1 MTPSEIKNQT
11 ISQLQKTFLKMMSS
25 EWDVALEGQ
34 PENVV
39 ADAAKKMLAVQRA
52 RLRME
57 NAELASI
64 LGKLKQNEE
73 ALLQRKHALEDSL
86 KDLEDVK
93 NVLQMTS
100 AFLEIVGR
108 IVAIVA

>member
-1 MTPSEIKNQT
+1 MTPSEIKKQT
-11 ISQLQKTFLKMMSS
+11 VSQLQKTFLKMMSP
-25 EWDVALEGQ
+25 EWDIALEGK
-34 PENVV
+34 PKNVV

-64 LGKLKQNEE
+64 LEKLKQNEE
-73 ALLQRKHALEDSL
+73 ALLRGKQALEDSL

>member
-1 MTPSEIKNQT
+1 MTPSEIKKQT
-11 ISQLQKTFLKMMSS
+11 ISQLQKTFLKMMSP
-25 EWDVALEGQ
+25 EWDVSLEGQ
-34 PENVV
+34 PKNIV

-57 NAELASI
+57 NAQLASI
-64 LGKLKQNEE
+64 LEKLKENEE
-73 ALLQRKHALEDSL
+73 GLLKGKQALEDSL
-86 KDLEDVK
+86 KNLEDVK
-93 NVLQMTS
+93 NVLKSTA

>member
-1 MTPSEIKNQT
+1 MTPSEIKKQT
-11 ISQLQKTFLKMMSS
+11 VSQLQKTFVKMISP
-25 EWDVALEGQ
+25 EWDVALEGK
-34 PENVV
+34 PKNVV
-39 ADAAKKMLAVQRA
+39 IDAAKKMLAVQRA

-64 LGKLKQNEE
+64 VGELKENEDALVKGKK
-73 ALLQRKHALEDSL
+73 ALEDSL
-86 KDLEDVK
+86 KNLGDVK
-93 NVLQMTS
+93 SVLQMTA

>member
-1 MTPSEIKNQT
+1 MTPSEIKKQT
-11 ISQLQKTFLKMMSS
+11 VSQLQKTFVKMMSP
-25 EWDVALEGQ
+25 EWDVALEGK
-34 PENVV
+34 PKNVV
-39 ADAAKKMLAVQRA
+39 IDAAKKMLAVQRA

-64 LGKLKQNEE
+64 VGELKENEDALVKGKK
-73 ALLQRKHALEDSL
+73 ALEDSL
-86 KDLEDVK
+86 KNLGDVK
-93 NVLQMTS
+93 SVLQMTA

>member
-1 MTPSEIKNQT
+1 MTPSEIKKQT
-11 ISQLQKTFLKMMSS
+11 ISQLQKTFLKMMSP
-25 EWDVALEGQ
+25 EWDVALEGK
-34 PENVV
+34 PKNVV

-64 LGKLKQNEE
+64 LKKLKDNEE
-73 ALLQRKHALEDSL
+73 ALLKGKQALEDSL

-93 NVLQMTS
+93 NVLQMTA

-108 IVAIVA
+108 VVAMVA

>member
-1 MTPSEIKNQT
+1 MTPSEIKKQT
-11 ISQLQKTFLKMMSS
+11 ISQLQKTFLKMMSP
-25 EWDVALEGQ
+25 EWDVALEGK
-34 PENVV
+34 PKNVV

-64 LGKLKQNEE
+64 LEKLRENEE
-73 ALLQRKHALEDSL
+73 ALLKGEQALEDSL
-86 KDLEDVK
+86 RDLEDVK
-93 NVLQMTS
+93 NVLQMTA

-108 IVAIVA
+108 VVAMVA

>member
-1 MTPSEIKNQT
+1 MTPSEIKKQT
-11 ISQLQKTFLKMMSS
+11 ISQLQKTFLKMMSP
-25 EWDVALEGQ
+25 EWDVALEGK
-34 PENVV
+34 PKNVV

-57 NAELASI
+57 NAELTSI
-64 LGKLKQNEE
+64 LEKLKENEE
-73 ALLQRKHALEDSL
+73 ALLKGKQALEDSL

-93 NVLQMTS
+93 NVLQMTA

-108 IVAIVA
+108 VVAMVA

>member
-1 MTPSEIKNQT
+1 MTPSEIKKQT
-11 ISQLQKTFLKMMSS
+11 ISQLQKTFLKMMSP

-34 PENVV
+34 PKNVV

-64 LGKLKQNEE
+64 LEKLKENEE
-73 ALLQRKHALEDSL
+73 ALLKGKKALEDSL
-86 KDLEDVK
+86 EDLEDVK
-93 NVLQMTS
+93 NVLQMTA